1 MPALADSLKV
11 DNAQGPNALSHE
23 LKDIAAN
30 PTHDQS
36 TSHVSAVVSPETSNT
51 EVEGADKPEDS
62 KSSKEQ
68 ALNAVAE
75 KLKGSLIR
83 NGLWD
88 EAYDRLYKDH
98 AKLMEKYQECLIEDS
113 PDDSIDS
120 TNKDAYGKKLQELV
134 RSRLD
139 AMGKS
144 KSTIKVGNEEVCVR
158 DNVQRVFADVN
169 PMSISLFQEKQFL
182 PLTIF
187 ANK

>member
-1 MPALADSLKV
+1 M
-11 DNAQGPNALSHE
+11 
-23 LKDIAAN
+23 
-30 PTHDQS
+30 
-36 TSHVSAVVSPETSNT
+36 VSPETSNT

-88 EAYDRLYKDH
+88 EAYDRLHKDH

-134 RSRLD
+134 RGRLD

-158 DNVQRVFADVN
+158 DNVQRVTRRCEPNVN
-169 PMSISLFQEKQFL
+169 KPFPRKAIPPAHHFCKQIMSRRSVIMFCNQ
-182 PLTIF
+182 
-187 ANK
+187 